1 MRRMDLAGLVKTQAK
16 KWALEIYFVPKILQM
31 ERRKCWTPVSGSL
44 GVLANAFVCCATQ
57 ALSVLQ
63 QNLKTDSL
71 QFWLF

>member
-1 MRRMDLAGLVKTQAK
+1 MRRMDFAGLVKTQAK

-31 ERRKCWTPVSGSL
+31 GRRKGWTPVSGSL
-44 GVLANAFVCCATQ
+44 HVLANAFACCGTQ
-57 ALSVLQ
+57 ALPVLL